1 MIGLGT
7 YFFYKSQWDAAVPK
21 IEPMHTWI
29 PITCIFMFTVTCT
42 LGYLVVPWVMIGEL
56 YPQKVRGMM
65 GGITT
70 CSAHM
75 FVFIVVKTYPLLS
88 YSIERHGAY
97 FLYGAISI
105 FGTLFFYFALPET
118 KGTTLH
124 EIEDYFSGRTTTLG
138 QKKGAVLL
146 PTTDPLANNNN
157 NKSSAGEKKLPS

>member
-7 YFFYKSQWDAAVPK
+7 YFYYKSRWDAM
-21 IEPMHTWI
+21 EPPVAPLNTWI
-29 PITCIFMFTVTCT
+29 PITCIFIFTVTCT

-65 GGITT
+65 GGFTT

-88 YSIERHGAY
+88 ASIDRHGAY
-97 FLYGAISI
+97 FLYGSISI
-105 FGTLFFYFALPET
+105 VGTLFFYFALPET

-124 EIEDYFSGRTTTLG
+124 EIEDYFSGRTKTLG
-138 QKKGAVLL
+138 QPKQGATLL
-146 PTTDPLANNNN
+146 PTTDPAVANNNN
-157 NKSSAGEKKLPS
+157 NSTSEKK